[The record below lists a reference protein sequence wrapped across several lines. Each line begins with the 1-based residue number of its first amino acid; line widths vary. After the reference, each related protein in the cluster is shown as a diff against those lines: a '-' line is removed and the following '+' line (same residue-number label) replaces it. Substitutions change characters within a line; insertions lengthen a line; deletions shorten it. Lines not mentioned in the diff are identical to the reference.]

1 MANEIKD
8 ELTIREEF
16 IDEVI
21 NTMEDLR
28 AKATTQGE
36 VGLLYFMLKTANECM
51 E

>member
-1 MANEIKD
+1 MTNEIKD

-16 IDEVI
+16 IYEI
-21 NTMEDLR
+21 IETMETLK

-36 VGLLYFMLKTANECM
+36 VGILYFMLKAARECI

>member
-16 IDEVI
+16 IYEI
-21 NTMEDLR
+21 IETMETLK

-36 VGLLYFMLKTANECM
+36 VGILCFMQSAANFCM